1 MKLGLNKP
9 FALLPLLAA
18 FGAFNAHAQQVVNFQ
33 GTVAIV
39 SCNATVIT
47 GGGTVSL
54 PLALSDQLPA
64 VGSTTGDTTFV
75 VGVTGCGANPGV
87 TAKTYFYNATAGA
100 VTSGRLNTNP
110 DRGWQ
115 FQILPDMGATQLN
128 VGTSATP
135 SAPAAHD
142 PGASIASGSAN
153 ITYRVRYY
161 RSAALTAGN
170 ASATA
175 NFVLQYI

>member
-9 FALLPLLAA
+9 FALLPLVAA
-18 FGAFNAHAQQVVNFQ
+18 CGAFNAHAQQVVTFQ
-33 GTVAIV
+33 GEVALI
-39 SCNATVIT
+39 SCNATVTT

-54 PLALSDQLPA
+54 PLATSDQLTG

-87 TAKTYFYNATAGA
+87 TAKVYFYNTTANA
-100 VTSGRLNTNP
+100 VTGGRLNTNP
-110 DRGWQ
+110 ALGWQ
-115 FQILPDMGATQLN
+115 FQILPATGTAQLD

-135 SAPAAHD
+135 SAPSAID
-142 PGASIASGSAN
+142 PGGSIASGSAN

-161 RSAALTAGN
+161 QSAALAAGS

>member
-1 MKLGLNKP
+1 MKLSLNKP

-18 FGAFNAHAQQVVNFQ
+18 FGAFNAHAQQVTFQ
-33 GTVAIV
+33 GQVAVV
-39 SCNATVIT
+39 SCNATVTT
-47 GGGTVSL
+47 GGGIVSL
-54 PLALSDQLPA
+54 PLATSDQLPA
-64 VGSTTGDTTFV
+64 VGSTAGMTTFV

-87 TAKTYFYNATAGA
+87 TAKTYFYNVTAGA
-100 VTSGRLNTNP
+100 VTGGRLNTTP
-110 DRGWQ
+110 DLGWQ
-115 FQILPDMGATQLN
+115 FQILPATGTAQLD

-135 SAPAAHD
+135 SAPSTND
-142 PGASIASGSAN
+142 PGASIASGNAD

-161 RSAALTAGN
+161 RSAALVAGS